1 MSIQD
6 YDKKLVLQQLRHLGV
21 LETCKIRR
29 QGYPV
34 RRSFQSIAEEYAC
47 LCNVK
52 DANAASTSYDI
63 DDDTIATAL
72 DIVTVAPVRRDSS
85 TASVDFAMRTIC
97 QSILETHAVVVTPPT
112 PPSTN
117 STESESESTSNDW
130 HIGITKVF
138 LRDGVLEILNEAKNQ
153 WHLKRANAA
162 AKIQSIV
169 RIQAKERHANGAL

>member
-52 DANAASTSYDI
+52 DANAASTSYDM

-97 QSILETHAVVVTPPT
+97 QSILETHAVVTP
-112 PPSTN
+112 TN
-117 STESESESTSNDW
+117 STESKSESSSNDW

-138 LRDGVLEILNEAKNQ
+138 LRDGK
-153 WHLKRANAA
+153 
-162 AKIQSIV
+162 
-169 RIQAKERHANGAL
+169 